1 MAGTDVLSMSGL
13 VASVS
18 WVRVRLSGMR
28 RYTLRMGEGWLSD
41 EGVRGTRVRKT
52 RLTPRFLSLYYSKRE
67 RRAWG
72 GGGYG

>member
-28 RYTLRMGEGWLSD
+28 RYTLRVGE
-41 EGVRGTRVRKT
+41 E
-52 RLTPRFLSLYYSKRE
+52 
-67 RRAWG
+67 
-72 GGGYG
+72 